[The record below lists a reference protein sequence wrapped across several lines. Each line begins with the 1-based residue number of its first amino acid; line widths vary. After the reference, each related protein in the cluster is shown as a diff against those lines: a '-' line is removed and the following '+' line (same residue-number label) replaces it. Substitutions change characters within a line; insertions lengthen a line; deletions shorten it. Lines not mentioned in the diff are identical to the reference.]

1 VEQVRRRI
9 RKRRRSCTDPRVVLV
24 AFALLSCMG
33 TLAFIYL
40 KGAQGL
46 P

>member
-1 VEQVRRRI
+1 M
-9 RKRRRSCTDPRVVLV
+9 DPRNLLV

-33 TLAFIYL
+33 MMFFVYTRA
-40 KGAQGL
+40 AQGL